1 MSLELSYYNLA
12 ASICNKIYDEIKSK
26 ILIEFKENNVKSIDI
41 LELIEFG
48 NKRILEE
55 MSKYFKKSKKT
66 KGIAC
71 PVSITTNNTVLYYTY
86 DFEFKENP
94 LNYIKET
101 DIIKINLG
109 VTINDCI
116 ANLCETFTILENKSI
131 DKIIK
136 QLNKI
141 TNKMVDMIAPGE
153 INDEIR
159 ILVESKCT
167 EKDIF
172 PIENCISFQQKEG
185 NIDFDD
191 SKFLILNY
199 KKKYDSDDNL
209 VSLDN
214 LCFEYEPNEV
224 YTIQL
229 SVVQIDETD
238 NKIEYKKLRSSHLY
252 RFNENH
258 YSLKLKNSREF
269 LNETKSKH
277 NNYLFD
283 IQEYYKNA
291 KNKMGINEC
300 IKNGL
305 LQEYPII
312 TVTQNELPLPVI
324 TKIFTILVTEDGCKM
339 LKYHS

>member
-12 ASICNKIYDEIKSK
+12 ATICSKIYEEIKSK
-26 ILIEFKENNVKSIDI
+26 ILIEFKENNKKSIDI
-41 LELIEFG
+41 LEFIEYG

-55 MSKYFKKSKKT
+55 TSKNFKKSKKI

-94 LNYIKET
+94 LNYIREN
-101 DIIKINLG
+101 DVIKINLG

-116 ANLCETFTILENKSI
+116 ANFCETFTINENKKI
-131 DKIIK
+131 NKIIK
-136 QLNKI
+136 YLNKI
-141 TNKMVDMIAPGE
+141 TNDIVDMIEPGE

-159 ILVESKCT
+159 ILIESKCT
-167 EKDIF
+167 EKNIF

-185 NIDFDD
+185 NVDFDE

-199 KKKYDSDDNL
+199 KKKYDLDDNL
-209 VSLDN
+209 VGLDN
-214 LCFEYEPNEV
+214 LCFEYDSNEV

-229 SVVQIDETD
+229 SVVSIDEIYD
-238 NKIEYKKLRSSHLY
+238 KIEYKKLRNSQLY

-258 YSLKLKNSREF
+258 YSLKLKHSREF

-283 IQEYYKNA
+283 IQEYNKNV
-291 KNKMGINEC
+291 KNKLGINEC

-305 LQEYPII
+305 LEEYPII
-312 TVTQNELPLPVI
+312 TVTQNGLPLPVI
-324 TKIFTILVTEDGCKM
+324 TKIFTILVTEDGCKI
-339 LKYHS
+339 LKYY